1 MIAGRNGVRRLPDVE
16 TGEPVWIVFV
26 PIASVGWSVA
36 EVIPEA
42 KVMADVYAQLNLR
55 AALLVG
61 GLAAI
66 VTLVM
71 LVAAW
76 ITHPITRLA
85 AATQELAKGNLEVQ
99 LPEMRSRDEIGEFAA
114 TFNTMVHDLKNTID
128 QRLHE
133 TAVRESL
140 ERELQVARQI
150 QTSLT
155 PMIRPPFPERSEFT
169 LDAYTEPAKIMAGDF
184 FDFWFVDR
192 DVLALVVAD
201 VSGKGVPAA
210 MFMAVARTIFRSF
223 SRPDH
228 SPAEVLMIADR
239 IMAGENEEQMFVTVF
254 HAHYHVGTGELTFAN
269 GGHNPPYIVR
279 KDGSVTSLGS
289 STGPMIGVWG
299 DAQVENRQICLAPGD
314 SLVAFTDGVTEAQNA
329 KGELFGEPR
338 LERLLG
344 TIHREGVDEL
354 RRRIVDEVDRYR
366 ESSDQDDVT
375 VLVLRRTDSKS

>member
-1 MIAGRNGVRRLPDVE
+1 
-16 TGEPVWIVFV
+16 
-26 PIASVGWSVA
+26 
-36 EVIPEA
+36 
-42 KVMADVYAQLNLR
+42 
-55 AALLVG
+55 
-61 GLAAI
+61 
-66 VTLVM
+66 
-71 LVAAW
+71 
-76 ITHPITRLA
+76 
-85 AATQELAKGNLEVQ
+85 
-99 LPEMRSRDEIGEFAA
+99 
-114 TFNTMVHDLKNTID
+114 
-128 QRLHE
+128 
-133 TAVRESL
+133 
-140 ERELQVARQI
+140 
-150 QTSLT
+150 
-155 PMIRPPFPERSEFT
+155 
-169 LDAYTEPAKIMAGDF
+169 
-184 FDFWFVDR
+184 
-192 DVLALVVAD
+192 
-201 VSGKGVPAA
+201 
-210 MFMAVARTIFRSF
+210 
-223 SRPDH
+223 
-228 SPAEVLMIADR
+228 MIADR
-239 IMAGENEEQMFVTVF
+239 IMAGENDEQMFVTVF